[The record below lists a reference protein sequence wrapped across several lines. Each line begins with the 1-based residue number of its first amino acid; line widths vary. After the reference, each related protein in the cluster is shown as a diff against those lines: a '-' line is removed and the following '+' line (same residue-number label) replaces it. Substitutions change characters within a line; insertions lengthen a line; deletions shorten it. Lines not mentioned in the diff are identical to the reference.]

1 MSSKR
6 YCMPD
11 PTAAVTDEKIM
22 EEIARGSRVIDLG
35 CGDGRLLEKLRLKLA
50 CSVQGVEV
58 DHGLML
64 AAISR
69 GVGVLQSDLD
79 HGLPDI
85 PDDTFDTAVLS
96 QTLQQVR
103 HPKLV
108 LEEMLRVAR
117 KALVV
122 VPNFGHWRVRWQVL
136 CQGRAPVTESLPYEW
151 YNTPNL
157 HFTTMRDFRDLV
169 GQLGIRVVRERPII
183 NNRAVDRAWAANLR
197 ADSAL
202 YVLERGPG
210 CPD

>member
-151 YNTPNL
+151 YNTPNIRVG
-157 HFTTMRDFRDLV
+157 TYADFEVLARKDGLRV
-169 GQLGIRVVRERPII
+169 LDSFGIQDGRVVRRFP
-183 NNRAVDRAWAANLR
+183 NLMASVAVFKFQRA
-197 ADSAL
+197 
-202 YVLERGPG
+202 
-210 CPD
+210 